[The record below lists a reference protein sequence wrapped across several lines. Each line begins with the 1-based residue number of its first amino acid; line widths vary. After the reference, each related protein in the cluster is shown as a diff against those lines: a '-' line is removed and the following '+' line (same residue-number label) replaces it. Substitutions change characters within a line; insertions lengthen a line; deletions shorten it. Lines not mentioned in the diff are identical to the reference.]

1 MMRTT
6 LITAC
11 AAAALF
17 AYVGGRMFGA
27 PTSASAADI
36 SLSALKVASLP
47 DASRLARETRAQM
60 DMLPPT
66 IWKLSGPQALDENSF
81 AQNDPVTPY
90 PEVAVVAQYIPPP
103 APPKPAEPNP
113 AEIAAAFGKSIAA
126 FARTNGRYEVVIVD
140 RNAGERRVLAVG
152 DTYKSGWK
160 VAGIQNGSV
169 KLRKRSQSILAVAG
183 RAGTEARQ
191 VVMANADGQYRRQ
204 TPTRPNNLGSTP
216 SLARKRISRR
226 DAARN

>member
-6 LITAC
+6 LIAAC

-27 PTSASAADI
+27 PTSTPAAEI

-66 IWKLSGPQALDENSF
+66 IWKQPGPQALDDNSF

-90 PEVAVVAQYIPPP
+90 PEVAVVAQYVPPP

-113 AEIAAAFGKSIAA
+113 ADIATSLGKNIAA
-126 FARTNGRYEVVIVD
+126 FTRTNGRYQVVIVD

-152 DTYKSGWK
+152 DTYKNGWK

-169 KLRKRSQSILAVAG
+169 TLRKRSQSILAVAG
-183 RAGTEARQ
+183 RTGTEGRQ
-191 VVMANADGQYRRQ
+191 IVMANTDGQYRGQ
-204 TPTRPNNLGSTP
+204 TAARSSNSGPTP